1 MATHNDALKR
11 QRQNEKRN
19 ARNKFYIKTMR
30 FLNKEYQTALESG
43 DKAQA
48 EILLRRTIR
57 HIQKISGKG
66 IIHSNQSNRRCSRFQ
81 KAFNK
86 TFANA

>member
-30 FLNKEYQTALESG
+30 FLNKEYQNALSSG
-43 DKAQA
+43 DKEQA
-48 EILLRRTIR
+48 EVLLKRSIR
-57 HIQKISGKG
+57 HIQKISSKG
-66 IIHSNQSNRRCSRFQ
+66 IIHKNQSNRRCSRLQ

-86 TFANA
+86 TFASA